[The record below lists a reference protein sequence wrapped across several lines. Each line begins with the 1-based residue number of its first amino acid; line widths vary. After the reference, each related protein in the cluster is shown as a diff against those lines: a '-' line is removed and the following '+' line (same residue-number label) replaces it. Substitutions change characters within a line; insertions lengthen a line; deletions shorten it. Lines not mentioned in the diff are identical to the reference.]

1 VTFKKGLLW
10 LASIGLFIALVVIY
24 KNYNPYE
31 NNFFPKCLI
40 KELTGYKCI
49 GCGSQ
54 RAAHF
59 LLNFEFQKAC
69 KENIMFVFALP
80 YILTGFVFELLKNKN
95 RFIVKWRKILFGQIA
110 IYLILTVFI
119 AFWII
124 RNIS

>member
-1 VTFKKGLLW
+1 
-10 LASIGLFIALVVIY
+10 
-24 KNYNPYE
+24 
-31 NNFFPKCLI
+31 
-40 KELTGYKCI
+40 
-49 GCGSQ
+49 
-54 RAAHF
+54 
-59 LLNFEFQKAC
+59 
-69 KENIMFVFALP
+69 MFVFALP